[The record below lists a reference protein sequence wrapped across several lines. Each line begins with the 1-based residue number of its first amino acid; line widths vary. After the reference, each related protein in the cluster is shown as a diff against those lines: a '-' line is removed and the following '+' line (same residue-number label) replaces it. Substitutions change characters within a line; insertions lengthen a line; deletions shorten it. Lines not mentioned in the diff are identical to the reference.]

1 MQSMQGKLLFVGAAE
16 MFDIFFPTKPGFEFR
31 PPFDFVNPN

>member
-1 MQSMQGKLLFVGAAE
+1 MSSKLAFTLFAE
-16 MFDIFFPTKPGFEFR
+16 IFNIFFATESGFEFR